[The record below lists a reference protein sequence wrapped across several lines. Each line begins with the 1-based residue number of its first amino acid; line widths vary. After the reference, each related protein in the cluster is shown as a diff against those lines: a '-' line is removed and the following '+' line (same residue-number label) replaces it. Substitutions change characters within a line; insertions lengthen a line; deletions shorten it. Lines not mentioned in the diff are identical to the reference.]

1 MKLVTAVLAAMVL
14 VLPAARADAAPVD
27 CEAARCA
34 VQATIDAECPCI
46 GAKNHSRYT
55 ACVSRVVN
63 RLAREGA
70 LPKKCRSKIEGCAI
84 RSVCGKRDGTV
95 ACKLPGSAV
104 TSRCRPLASASL
116 CTSRGGTVVES
127 CCDSCVAPVPT
138 ATLTATPVP
147 TATETAAPVPTLTA
161 TPEPVATE
169 TPLPTLTEVPATVTA
184 TPEPVATETP
194 LPTVTETPV
203 ATTTPTP
210 TEAAATVTATPE
222 PTTTETAVAPTATA
236 TVVAPT
242 ATATVVAPTAT
253 LTAVPTATLTSTP
266 VLTPTRTATPT
277 STVTAT
283 RTATATPTPTRT
295 VTATPTPTATSTP
308 TGPVCGNGAIETGEQ
323 CDPPGSSTCSNV
335 GDGFACSMT
344 CTCAC
349 PTKITFSGDA
359 ADPLSILDTG
369 WTGISH
375 RAPVISNGDVT
386 VAVTCAA
393 TKRPCGTCPISGPIA
408 NPLPGQLNDRRCSN
422 DQSIKCTSNAP
433 CTGGGGTCEFYFGS
447 PLPLAAG
454 GVTTCVLNQFF
465 GPVSGTANIESG
477 EANTVANLR
486 SSVFNGIAIDNPCP
500 RCVPNPTDALNDGI
514 AGGTCDGGQRDG
526 LPCDGGGTIPSRADF
541 GTTSLDCPPSPAGV
555 IAVLPIDLSSRTDPV
570 VKTLAA
576 TSPNCTGAGG
586 NKCLCDTCNNAAASP
601 CSSNADCVAVGATQ
615 CGGRR
620 CLGGSN
626 NGAPCT
632 NVAECPGTGTACAR
646 PGEPT
651 RPAACLDNTAA
662 NGNPNRVF
670 ECTDGDA
677 NGEGECTNGP
687 TDQNC
692 SLASGHAQRGCLA
705 DGDCGGA
712 AGSCQVAPRGCFL
725 TGGGTFQAAG
735 KMDGTDTLIAV
746 GMEDT
751 PMNDTSHPTL
761 GAVFCVGPTGS
772 SSINNVAGLPG
783 PGRVTI
789 RGTAKGLP

>member
-1 MKLVTAVLAAMVL
+1 MKLVTAVLATMLLA
-14 VLPAARADAAPVD
+14 LPVVRAEAAPVD
-27 CEAARCA
+27 CEAARCV
-34 VQATIDAECPCI
+34 VQATIDAECPCVE
-46 GAKNHSRYT
+46 AKNHSRYT

-95 ACKLPGSAV
+95 ACKLPGSDV

-127 CCDSCVAPVPT
+127 CCDSCVAPDPT
-138 ATLTATPVP
+138 ATPTATPVP
-147 TATETAAPVPTLTA
+147 TATETATPVPTLTA

-169 TPLPTLTEVPATVTA
+169 TPLPTLTEVPATVTV

-194 LPTVTETPV
+194 LPTLTETPV
-203 ATTTPTP
+203 ATATP
-210 TEAAATVTATPE
+210 TEVAATATPE
-222 PTTTETAVAPTATA
+222 PTATS

-242 ATATVVAPTAT
+242 ATATVVAPTVTATAVQPTVTVVAPTATQTQAPTPTAT
-253 LTAVPTATLTSTP
+253 LTAVPTATATVTATP

-277 STVTAT
+277 VTAT
-283 RTATATPTPTRT
+283 RTSTATPTPTRT
-295 VTATPTPTATSTP
+295 ATPTPIATSTP
-308 TGPVCGNGAIETGEQ
+308 SCGDGQVNGNEQ
-323 CDPPGSSTCSNV
+323 CDPPGSSTCAGSGNGLEV
-335 GDGFACSMT
+335 CSMS

-359 ADPLSILDTG
+359 ADPASILDTG

-386 VAVTCAA
+386 VAVNCAA

-408 NPLPGQLNDRRCSN
+408 NALTGQLNDRRCSN

-433 CTGGGGTCEFYFGS
+433 CTAGGGTCEYYFGS

-477 EANTVANLR
+477 EANTVVNLR
-486 SSVFNGIAIDNPCP
+486 SRVFNGIAIDNPCP
-500 RCVPNPTDALNDGI
+500 RCIGDAANNDGV
-514 AGGTCDGGQRDG
+514 AGGTCDGGQRMG
-526 LPCDGGGTIPSRADF
+526 LGCDGGGTIPSRADF
-541 GTTSLDCPPSPAGV
+541 GTTSLDCPPAPGGV
-555 IAVLPIDLSSRTDPV
+555 IATLPIDLSSKTDPV
-570 VKTLAA
+570 IKTLTAD
-576 TSPNCTGAGG
+576 SPNCTNAPG

-601 CSSNADCVAVGATQ
+601 CSTNADCVAVGATQ
-615 CGGRR
+615 CGGKR
-620 CLGGSN
+620 CLSGAN
-626 NGAPCT
+626 NGAPCS
-632 NVAECPGTGTACAR
+632 NNAACPGGSCAR

-651 RPAACLDNTAA
+651 KPASCLDNTNTATLD
-662 NGNPNRVF
+662 
-670 ECTDGDA
+670 CLDGDGD
-677 NGEGECTNGP
+677 GEGECSVGP

-692 SLASGHAQRGCLA
+692 SVASGHAQRGCLA
-705 DGDCGGA
+705 DADCGGGS
-712 AGSCQVAPRGCFL
+712 GSCQVASRQCFL
-725 TGGGTFQAAG
+725 TGGGTFQANAL
-735 KMDGTDTLIAV
+735 DGTDTLVAV

-761 GAVFCVGPTGS
+761 GAVFCVGPTGAAAV
-772 SSINNVAGLPG
+772 NNVAGLPG

-789 RGTAKGLP
+789 KGTAKGLP